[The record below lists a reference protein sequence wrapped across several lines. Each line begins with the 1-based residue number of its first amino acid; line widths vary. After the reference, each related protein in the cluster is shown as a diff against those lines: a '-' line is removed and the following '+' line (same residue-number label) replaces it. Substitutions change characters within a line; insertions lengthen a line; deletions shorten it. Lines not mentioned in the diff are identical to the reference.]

1 MLQIQNLCNVLT
13 LGLVNNMVQ
22 SILDAISL
30 GGLYSLAALGLGLVF
45 GVMRLVN
52 FAHAELIT
60 IAAYTLVLTAQFPLA
75 ISLIFTVLVTVF
87 VALLTEFSIY
97 RRLRGVNPAIMLI
110 ASFGLSTVLQ
120 RVYELMFGA
129 LPRSAVV
136 APFLRGDFKIAGLSI
151 TISSVITIVLTIT
164 ILLAM
169 GYLVEKT
176 SLGLQLRAASADF
189 KTARLLGVRSNRL
202 ISAAFG
208 LSGVLAACVAL
219 ILVIQH
225 PQISPY
231 YGLNITILSLVGIV
245 IGGIASLRGA
255 ALGGF
260 IVGVVLSSLNTLL
273 GNGRVYAYSWLF
285 ILVLVILLVRPGGL
299 LSKGTELE
307 RV

>member
-1 MLQIQNLCNVLT
+1 
-13 LGLVNNMVQ
+13 MVQ

-30 GGLYSLAALGLGLVF
+30 GGLYALAALGLGLVF

-75 ISLIFTVLVTVF
+75 LSLIFTILVTVF
-87 VALLTEFSIY
+87 VALLMEFSVY

-136 APFLRGDFKIAGLSI
+136 APFLRGDFKISGLSI
-151 TISSVITIVLTIT
+151 TISSIITIILTIV

-169 GYLVEKT
+169 GYLIERT

-219 ILVIQH
+219 ILVIQN

-299 LSKGTELE
+299 LSKGSELE

>member
-1 MLQIQNLCNVLT
+1 
-13 LGLVNNMVQ
+13 MVQ

-219 ILVIQH
+219 ILVIQN

-273 GNGRVYAYSWLF
+273 GNGRVYAYSWLC
-285 ILVLVILLVRPGGL
+285 ILVLVIVLVSPGGL
-299 LSKGTELE
+299 LSKGTELV

>member
-1 MLQIQNLCNVLT
+1 
-13 LGLVNNMVQ
+13 MVQ

-75 ISLIFTVLVTVF
+75 VSLIFTVIVTVF
-87 VALLTEFSIY
+87 VALLMEFSVY

-136 APFLRGDFKIAGLSI
+136 APFLRGDIKIAGLSI
-151 TISSVITIVLTIT
+151 TISSIITIVLTIV

-169 GYLVEKT
+169 GYLIERT

-219 ILVIQH
+219 ILVIQN

-299 LSKGTELE
+299 LSKGSELE

>member
-1 MLQIQNLCNVLT
+1 MKERVKVMKEHFRNVEQELEHTNALNSAKSAEIKTEGHMRQLASRALGKSKHDSERLQTEVESVQEQINAIQNLIYKANEGLDEFKMQMNWNQEELEQWAVAARQKEDDNMAMQKYTRADEIKIKEYTFQLEQLT
-13 LGLVNNMVQ
+13 KEALKCKER
-22 SILDAISL
+22 LDNEITDTQAKQ
-30 GGLYSLAALGLGLVF
+30 
-45 GVMRLVN
+45 M
-52 FAHAELIT
+52 ELDR
-60 IAAYTLVLTAQFPLA
+60 IA
-75 ISLIFTVLVTVF
+75 
-87 VALLTEFSIY
+87 
-97 RRLRGVNPAIMLI
+97 
-110 ASFGLSTVLQ
+110 
-120 RVYELMFGA
+120 
-129 LPRSAVV
+129 
-136 APFLRGDFKIAGLSI
+136 
-151 TISSVITIVLTIT
+151 
-164 ILLAM
+164 
-169 GYLVEKT
+169 
-176 SLGLQLRAASADF
+176 ADF

-219 ILVIQH
+219 ILVIQN

-260 IVGVVLSSLNTLL
+260 IVGVVLSALNTLL

>member
-1 MLQIQNLCNVLT
+1 
-13 LGLVNNMVQ
+13 MVQ

-60 IAAYTLVLTAQFPLA
+60 IAAYTLILTAQFPLA

-87 VALLTEFSIY
+87 VALLMEFSIY

-110 ASFGLSTVLQ
+110 ASFGLSTVLP
-120 RVYELMFGA
+120 RVSELMFGA

-219 ILVIQH
+219 ILVIQN

>member
-1 MLQIQNLCNVLT
+1 
-13 LGLVNNMVQ
+13 MVQ

-75 ISLIFTVLVTVF
+75 VSLIFTVIVTVF
-87 VALLTEFSIY
+87 VALLMEFSVY

-136 APFLRGDFKIAGLSI
+136 APFLRGDLKVAGLSI
-151 TISSVITIVLTIT
+151 TISSIITIVLTIV

-169 GYLVEKT
+169 GYLIEKT

-219 ILVIQH
+219 ILVIQN

-299 LSKGTELE
+299 LSKGSELE

>member
-13 LGLVNNMVQ
+13 LGLVNSMVQ

-219 ILVIQH
+219 ILVIQN

>member
-120 RVYELMFGA
+120 RAYELMFGA

-136 APFLRGDFKIAGLSI
+136 APFLRGDFKISGLSI

-219 ILVIQH
+219 ILVIQN

>member
-13 LGLVNNMVQ
+13 LGMVNSMVQ

-219 ILVIQH
+219 ILVIQN

>member
-1 MLQIQNLCNVLT
+1 M
-13 LGLVNNMVQ
+13 
-22 SILDAISL
+22 
-30 GGLYSLAALGLGLVF
+30 
-45 GVMRLVN
+45 
-52 FAHAELIT
+52 
-60 IAAYTLVLTAQFPLA
+60 
-75 ISLIFTVLVTVF
+75 
-87 VALLTEFSIY
+87 EFSVY

-151 TISSVITIVLTIT
+151 TISSIITIVLTIV

-169 GYLVEKT
+169 GYLIERT

-219 ILVIQH
+219 ILVIQN

-299 LSKGTELE
+299 LSKGSELE

>member
-1 MLQIQNLCNVLT
+1 
-13 LGLVNNMVQ
+13 MVQ

-219 ILVIQH
+219 ILVIQN

-273 GNGRVYAYSWLF
+273 GNGRVYA
-285 ILVLVILLVRPGGL
+285 
-299 LSKGTELE
+299 
-307 RV
+307 

>member
-1 MLQIQNLCNVLT
+1 
-13 LGLVNNMVQ
+13 MVQ

-60 IAAYTLVLTAQFPLA
+60 IAAYTLVLTAQYPLA
-75 ISLIFTVLVTVF
+75 ISLIFTVIVTVF
-87 VALLTEFSIY
+87 VALLMEFSVY
-97 RRLRGVNPAIMLI
+97 RRLRGVNPAIMLS

-136 APFLRGDFKIAGLSI
+136 APFLRGDFKVAGLSI
-151 TISSVITIVLTIT
+151 TISSIITIVLTIV

-169 GYLVEKT
+169 GYLIERT

-219 ILVIQH
+219 ILVIQN

-299 LSKGTELE
+299 LSKGSELE